1 MTAEQAKNVIGL
13 TWSARA
19 QRLIRGSMV
28 AEDDEGWQT
37 DTTRTVETMAVTR
50 VISAG
55 AYNNV
60 LEFHSIEGPK
70 DHLHVVRAGIG
81 WNAERGCWV
90 SA

>member
-1 MTAEQAKNVIGL
+1 MRAEQAKNVIGL

-28 AEDDEGWQT
+28 AEDDEGWQRG
-37 DTTRTVETMAVTR
+37 TTRTVETMAMTR
-50 VISAG
+50 VISVG
-55 AYNNV
+55 AYGSV
-60 LEFHSIEGPK
+60 LEFNSIEEPNGQ
-70 DHLHVVRAGIG
+70 LHVVRAGIG